1 MPKKIHPLLDR
12 EKQTL
17 ALKYEK
23 TKRLVSLMESLFSLI
38 LSVIFILFI
47 NRALISHLPQNPI
60 LQILVF
66 SWCLIVFY
74 LPLEFILSYI
84 SSYRVEH
91 KFGFSNQSFKDFIL
105 DFLKDHAIQL
115 ILYPI
120 LMGALV
126 AVMNLSGSLWWFYA
140 ALSMLLFSFVF
151 ATLFP
156 IVILPL
162 FNHYTPIEDPEIIR
176 SLSDILTK
184 GGLSISGFFMEDMS
198 RQTKK
203 ENAFLAGLGHTRRVV
218 LSDNIIKNMSL
229 KELETVIAHEAGHY
243 KHKHM
248 WQNLA
253 LGTVFQLILFL
264 IISLVLKRIS
274 PDYLDSQLQILEML
288 PVFLLMF
295 SVLSTFFLAPL
306 QNAIS
311 RRFEYQ
317 ADQYALES
325 TKDPQAFISAM
336 AGLANR
342 NLSNAYPSGINRFLY
357 YSHPPIGERIAHGET
372 FLQKE
377 SHE

>member
-12 EKQTL
+12 EKQSL

-23 TKRLVSLMESLFSLI
+23 IKRRTSLLESLLSL
-38 LSVIFILFI
+38 LLTVVFILFI
-47 NRALISHLPQNPI
+47 NESLISRLPQNPL

-66 SWCLIVFY
+66 SWCLIVFF
-74 LPLEFILSYI
+74 LPLEFLLSYI
-84 SSYRVEH
+84 SSYRIEH
-91 KFGFSNQSFKDFIL
+91 QFGFSNQSFKDFIL
-105 DFLKDHAIQL
+105 DFLKDHAIQF
-115 ILYPI
+115 ILYP
-120 LMGALV
+120 LLLGVLV
-126 AVMNLSGSLWWFYA
+126 AVMNLSGSMWWLYA
-140 ALSMLLFSFVF
+140 ALSMFLFSFVF

-162 FNHYTPIEDPEIIR
+162 FNNYTPIEDPEITQ
-176 SLSDILTK
+176 SLGNILSK

-229 KELETVIAHEAGHY
+229 EELETVIAHETGHY

-248 WQNLA
+248 WLNLGM
-253 LGTVFQLILFL
+253 GTVFQLILFFL
-264 IISLVLKRIS
+264 ISLALKYIS
-274 PDYLDSQLQILEML
+274 PDYLNSQLQIMEIL
-288 PVFLLMF
+288 PVFLLGF
-295 SVLSTFFLAPL
+295 SILSSFFITPL
-306 QNAIS
+306 QNGIS
-311 RRFEYQ
+311 RHFEYE

-325 TKDPQAFISAM
+325 TQNPQAFMSAM

-342 NLSNAYPSGINRFLY
+342 NLSNAYPSGLNRFLY
-357 YSHPPIGERIAHGET
+357 YSHPPIGERIAHGES
-372 FLQKE
+372 FVREK